1 MTGFDIIP
9 RKRWAAGEQKLIRT
23 YFKGKHSEWSK
34 RTLKLVRDSVRTYL
48 LRIQRYRCAYCRRQ
62 INAELGRNEID
73 HVIAK
78 ALPGMARFTYEH
90 ANLVATCKRCNWLK
104 KDHDVLVRALLPTDT
119 YPLSVADYIWVHP
132 YIHRYSDHIEQVGG
146 FLFREKGD
154 ANTQA
159 RGKAVI
165 DVCRL
170 NALATLEAKRLF
182 ELAHASEDHHAA
194 IMGLISDNT
203 QLGVHALAKI
213 IRRARPAFRK
223 LTEAQVIEIID
234 AVRLGAFESYRRAT
248 AYLNLE

>member
-9 RKRWAAGEQKLIRT
+9 RKRWAAGEQTLIRT

-48 LRIQRYRCAYCRRQ
+48 LRVQRHRCAYCRRQ
-62 INAELGRNEID
+62 IGAELGRNEID

-90 ANLVATCKRCNWLK
+90 INLVAACKRCNWLK
-104 KDHDVLVRALLPTDT
+104 KDHDVLARALLPADT
-119 YPLSVADYIWVHP
+119 YPLLAPDYLWVHP

-146 FLFREKGD
+146 YLFREKGD
-154 ANTQA
+154 AAAQA

-170 NALATLEAKRLF
+170 NTLGTVETRRLY
-182 ELAHASEDHHAA
+182 EVAHASEDHHIA

-203 QLGVHALAKI
+203 HLGLPVLAKI

-223 LTEAQVIEIID
+223 LTEAQVIGIIE

-248 AYLNLE
+248 THFEL